1 MAYIAMKTHPNKQ
14 LMYDL
19 RGVAAGVSQFVNIYK
34 KFPGL
39 LGAAGD
45 GGVLLHLLLADLSHL
60 LRPHG
65 AVYIYSKIYIPN
77 CKIYFSNFKIYLS
90 DLPNEVLSNQNIYLS
105 TVFAQIEICICP
117 MCPVFSM
124 WVWQNYSGVLHL
136 QL

>member
-45 GGVLLHLLLADLSHL
+45 GGVLLHLLLADLAHL

-65 AVYIYSKIYIPN
+65 AVYIYIAKYIFQIAKYIFKISKYICRIYQMKYSQIKIYIFPL
-77 CKIYFSNFKIYLS
+77 YLPK
-90 DLPNEVLSNQNIYLS
+90 LKYVFVL
-105 TVFAQIEICICP
+105 C
-117 MCPVFSM
+117 
-124 WVWQNYSGVLHL
+124 VLCFL
-136 QL
+136 CGSQRS